1 MQFVDAKTKLNG
13 MTDQRPDPDQL
24 LEKVQREE
32 EKAKR
37 GKLKLFFGASA
48 GVGKT
53 YAMLAAARQL
63 QAQGIDVMVGV
74 VETHGRK
81 ETQAMEAGLLQLP
94 LKEVP
99 YRDHILK
106 EFDLEGALA
115 RKPELIL
122 VDELAHSNVAG
133 SRHPKRW
140 QDVEELLAAGI
151 DVYSTVNVQHLETLN
166 DVVSGITGINVWETV
181 PDRIFDQADEIVLV
195 DLPPDELLQRLKE
208 GKVYLPQQA
217 ERAIQNFFRKGNLIA
232 LRELALRRTADRV
245 DVEMQKYRRDM
256 SVTSV
261 WKARE
266 SILCCIGSGEGGDK
280 IVRSAAR
287 LAGLLDVPWHVIY
300 IETPELQSL
309 PDAKR
314 NQILRTLKSAQD
326 MGAET
331 ASLSGSDASLAT
343 VEYARQHNLTLII
356 VGRDPARPWSPFQ
369 RTFADKVGAHAP
381 ELDIIQVSRWEGDG
395 RHGFIPPLLK
405 RQMDRMESD
414 WSDYAIAGIACAAV
428 TLISAP
434 LHMYFDLSN
443 IVMLFLLTVV
453 FVALKLGR
461 GPAVLASFL
470 SVASFDFFYVPPR
483 LSFAVSDVQ
492 YLMTFGIM
500 LAVGLIIGQLTA
512 GLKYQAHIATSR
524 EARVRALYEMSRD
537 LSGAL
542 ITEQI
547 AEICGRF
554 IESQFGARASLL
566 LADLDDNLMPPLAA
580 TSKLPVIDHGIAQW
594 AFDHEEAAGNGTDTL
609 PGSPVLYLPL
619 KAPMRIRG
627 VFAFEPASAEHVMT
641 PEQRRLLET
650 FARLI
655 AIALERIHYV
665 DIAQSAT
672 LQMESER
679 LRNSLLSAISHDL
692 RTPLSVLVGLADT
705 MALTKP
711 PPSGQQLEIAATMRA
726 EAMRMTALVNNLL
739 DMARLQAGE
748 IRLNRQW
755 HPLEEIV
762 ENSLRSMA
770 SNLAQ
775 HRVSVHLA
783 EDLPLLEVDAVL
795 MERVFCNLLENAE
808 KYTPKNSHIEISAQL
823 SGDEVVICVE
833 DNGPGLPQGKEAEV
847 FKKFERG
854 EKESTTPG
862 VGLGL
867 AICLA
872 IVEAHG
878 GRMFAENKPDSGA
891 RFVITLPKG
900 TPPAIDTEES

>member
-1 MQFVDAKTKLNG
+1 
-13 MTDQRPDPDQL
+13 MTDQRPDPDAL
-24 LEKVQREE
+24 LEKVQRDQA
-32 EKAKR
+32 KAQR
-37 GKLKLFFGASA
+37 GRLKLFFGASA

-63 QAQGIDVMVGV
+63 QEQGTKVLIGV
-74 VETHGRK
+74 IETHGRK
-81 ETQAMEAGLLQLP
+81 ETEAMTQGLQQLP
-94 LKEVP
+94 LKEMP
-99 YRDHILK
+99 YRDHVLK
-106 EFDLEGALA
+106 EFDLERALA
-115 RKPELIL
+115 LHPQLIL

-140 QDVEELLAAGI
+140 QDIEELLAAGI

-166 DVVSGITGINVWETV
+166 DIVSGITGINVWETV
-181 PDRIFDQADEIVLV
+181 PDRVFDQADEIVLV

-245 DVEMQKYRRDM
+245 DGEMQKYRRDQAV
-256 SVTSV
+256 SSV

-266 SILCCIGSGEGGDK
+266 SILACIGSGAGADR

-300 IETPELQSL
+300 IETPALQGQSE
-309 PDAKR
+309 AKR
-314 NQILRTLKSAQD
+314 NQILKTLKGAQD

-331 ASLSGSDASLAT
+331 ASLSGNDISETIVD
-343 VEYARQHNLTLII
+343 YARQHNLSILIL
-356 VGRDPARPWSPFQ
+356 GREQPRPWFLFQ
-369 RTFADKVGAHAP
+369 RSLTEKIDARAP
-381 ELDIIQVSRWEGDG
+381 DLDVIQVPRWENDT
-395 RHGFIPPLLK
+395 HPGFIPPLLK
-405 RQMDRMESD
+405 RQIERMEND
-414 WSDYAIAGIACAAV
+414 WQDYSIAALACAVV
-428 TLISAP
+428 TLIAAP
-434 LHMYFDLSN
+434 LHTYFELSN

-453 FVALKLGR
+453 FVAVKLGR

-470 SVASFDFFYVPPR
+470 SVAAFDFFYVPPR

-492 YLMTFGIM
+492 YLMTFFIM
-500 LAVGLIIGQLTA
+500 LAVGLITGQLTA
-512 GLKYQAHIATSR
+512 GLKYQASIATTR
-524 EARVRALYEMSRD
+524 ETRFRALYEMSRD

-542 ITEQI
+542 MPEQI

-554 IESQFGARASLL
+554 IESQFGATASVI
-566 LADLDDNLMPPLAA
+566 LADLENKLMPPIAA
-580 TSKLPVIDHGIAQW
+580 TSKAPVIDHGIAQW

-609 PGSPVLYLPL
+609 PGSTVLYLPL
-619 KAPMRIRG
+619 KAPMRVRG
-627 VFAFEPASAEHVMT
+627 VFAFEEASATNNEERVMT

-665 DIAQSAT
+665 DIAQST
-672 LQMESER
+672 TVKMESER

-705 MALTKP
+705 MSLTKP
-711 PPSGQQLEIAATMRA
+711 PPTGQQMEIAATMRA
-726 EAMRMTALVNNLL
+726 EALRMTALVNNLL

-748 IRLNRQW
+748 ISLNRQW
-755 HPLEEIV
+755 HPLEEVV
-762 ENSLRSMA
+762 ENSLRAMSA
-770 SNLAQ
+770 SLAQ
-775 HRVSVHLA
+775 HHVTVNLPEH
-783 EDLPLLEVDAVL
+783 LPLLEMDAVL

-808 KYTPKNSHIEISAQL
+808 KYTPKGSDIEIGATN
-823 SGDEVVICVE
+823 GDHDITIWVA
-833 DNGPGLPQGKEAEV
+833 DNGPGLPAVQPMEL
-847 FKKFERG
+847 FNKFERG
-854 EKESTTPG
+854 HKESATPG

-878 GRMFAENKPDSGA
+878 GSIRAENRTPRGA
-891 RFVITLPKG
+891 RFVFTLPKG
-900 TPPAIDTEES
+900 TPPVIESEESNADV